1 MLLVHFE
8 FEEKGDQQIW
18 LYNQLL
24 KLLLVLNENCSSFFI
39 LLGVAWHHYLRE
51 SRIPMCEIPFLQHY
65 KILHSSG
72 RHCRLTLM
80 TDAEPMLTML
90 FERWRYTVKN
100 VIFCTEC
107 PRTLYSFTIMLLNYC
122 AHRVIFSM
130 SVTVAMTLLKMPRW
144 PQLVSQL
151 QPYEHIFCAVD
162 ILVNITLPKYPLKKI
177 LGEILKISPVEL
189 TNPITCS
196 LHEVV

>member
-1 MLLVHFE
+1 
-8 FEEKGDQQIW
+8 
-18 LYNQLL
+18 
-24 KLLLVLNENCSSFFI
+24 
-39 LLGVAWHHYLRE
+39 
-51 SRIPMCEIPFLQHY
+51 
-65 KILHSSG
+65 
-72 RHCRLTLM
+72 
-80 TDAEPMLTML
+80 
-90 FERWRYTVKN
+90 
-100 VIFCTEC
+100 
-107 PRTLYSFTIMLLNYC
+107 
-122 AHRVIFSM
+122 M